1 MAFLLFVWTCFRSFR
16 YLNFH
21 STEIPPLI
29 WTNFEWK
36 VIYLLY
42 PLFSFFFFLFLFIWG
57 MPTSIFFQIFTFAF
71 PTDVIEL
78 FVYLFGLSIF
88 PKEADELLS
97 RQRIKRMYLV
107 MWDIWL
113 FRLLFVQI
121 FVNIFWEH
129 MFINIYIK
137 VTHKQ
142 ILD

>member
-1 MAFLLFVWTCFRSFR
+1 MAFLLFVRTFFCSFR

-42 PLFSFFFFLFLFIWG
+42 PLFSFFFISVYLRYANI
-57 MPTSIFFQIFTFAF
+57 TFFQIFTFAF

-78 FVYLFGLSIF
+78 FVYLFSLSIF
-88 PKEADELLS
+88 PKETNEWLS
-97 RQRIKRMYLV
+97 RQRIKRMYLA